1 MGNPQAAANL
11 DVGAGGGTCMFPRP
25 PKEGSIEPNGFLVTL
40 VGASP
45 SLEASVLPQPAAA
58 EGDVVEHDGSHRT
71 AATRAGSM
79 ATRVAAL
86 TNRI

>member
-11 DVGAGGGTCMFPRP
+11 DTGAGGGTFVFPRP
-25 PKEGSIEPNGFLVTL
+25 HKEGSIEPNWFPVAV

-45 SLEASVLPQPAAA
+45 SFEASELPQPAAA
-58 EGDVVEHDGSHRT
+58 GGDAVEHDGSHRT

-79 ATRVAAL
+79 AT
-86 TNRI
+86 